1 MLSEAAKFKEVL
13 SANKEAYFY
22 VEGLLDD
29 IDFRVL
35 VERAVFE
42 SKSSDLL
49 PHLTAII
56 DTVLSKAKKTKEEID
71 SIEIIGGGVRIPMV
85 QNKLAEFFNGKE
97 IGAHLNGDESMAF
110 GAVFQAANYSGIYRV
125 RKIWLYDGYE
135 HGVRLTVK
143 ELANGEVI
151 RKDDLFEAGEY
162 FGLKKQ
168 WVFTE
173 PKNLQ
178 LVFERKKEDGY
189 EAIRTY
195 DFTNIE
201 SFHQVFFAFF

>member
-1 MLSEAAKFKEVL
+1 M
-13 SANKEAYFY
+13 
-22 VEGLLDD
+22 
-29 IDFRVL
+29 
-35 VERAVFE
+35 ERAVFE

-49 PHLTAII
+49 IHLTSII
-56 DTVLSKAKKTKEEID
+56 DTVLSKAKKTNEEID

-97 IGAHLNGDESMAF
+97 IGAHLNGDESMAL

-135 HGVRLTVK
+135 YGVRLTVK
-143 ELANGEVI
+143 NLENGEVI
-151 RKDDLFEAGEY
+151 REDDLFEAGEY

-173 PKNLQ
+173 PKNVQ
-178 LVFERKKEDGY
+178 LDFERKKGDAY
-189 EAIRTY
+189 ETIRISN
-195 DFTNIE
+195 FTNIE
-201 SFHQVFFAFF
+201 SFHQVIFFLFWKIIIVFFEGS